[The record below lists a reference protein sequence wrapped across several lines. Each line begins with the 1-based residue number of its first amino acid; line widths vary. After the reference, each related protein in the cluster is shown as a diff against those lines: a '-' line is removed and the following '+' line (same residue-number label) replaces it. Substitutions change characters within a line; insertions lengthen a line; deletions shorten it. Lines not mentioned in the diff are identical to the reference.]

1 MAGEKS
7 KSVLLARRLE
17 EALLEQLVLIPYNIG
32 YHWIL
37 LVIDLTLMI
46 VYLLDPINSKINTSF
61 EIVINTALKIYETTQ
76 KKRRTNPV
84 WKVVQSP
91 QQPTNVECGF
101 YVMRYMKDLIRDQSI
116 LRKQN
121 EMKSQCDEKIF
132 DFVFYNMDSECQQRV
147 PPTASNRRRRELD
160 VDHERGRGR
169 GRGRGQ
175 GRG

>member
-17 EALLEQLVLIPYNIG
+17 DAMLEQLVLIPYNIG

-76 KKRRTNPV
+76 RRRRTNPV

-101 YVMRYMKDLIRDQSI
+101 YVMRYMKDLIKDQSI
-116 LRKQN
+116 YL
-121 EMKSQCDEKIF
+121 CDELTKQKSDGSLKIEGCN
-132 DFVFYNMDSECQQRV
+132 DILPVIL
-147 PPTASNRRRRELD
+147 NRC
-160 VDHERGRGR
+160 GIN
-169 GRGRGQ
+169 
-175 GRG
+175 